1 MTEDIAISVRNLGKR
16 YRRNAGPKHNSLRD
30 VLQEKLTTLLT
41 LGLKRPK
48 KDYFWAL
55 SDANFDIK
63 KGENVGIIGLNGAGK
78 STLLKVLSRIVTPT
92 TGEARITGR
101 LGALLEVGT
110 GFHPELTGR
119 ENTYLYGSILG
130 MTRAEV
136 TEKFD
141 AIVEFAEIRDFI
153 DTPVK
158 RYSSG
163 MYVRLAFSV
172 AAHLDPDILLL
183 DEPTNHLDVEAIL
196 WLERFLQS
204 YRGAVLFV
212 SHDRAFIRRVA
223 TRIVELDRGRL
234 TGWPGSYDEYL
245 VRKAEALRVEAEQ
258 NALFDKR
265 LAQEEV
271 WIRKG
276 IEARRTRNEGR
287 VRALHALR
295 EERRQ
300 RRDRAGTARL
310 QLQEAQ
316 ASGKL
321 VFEVENLTHG
331 FDGEPLI
338 RDFSLRVMRG
348 DRLALLG
355 PNGAGKTTLLR
366 LLLGQLEPATGSV
379 RQGTRLEV
387 AYFDQQRAQ
396 LDPEATVMENVTGG
410 SDTVVVGGQRRHVS
424 GWLQDFL
431 FPPERLNSPVS
442 MLSGGERNRLLLARL
457 FAQPANLLVMDEPT
471 NDLDVETLELLEE
484 RIADFNG
491 TLLLVSHD
499 REFVDRVATSV
510 LAFEGRG
517 RVSEYV
523 GGFSDWLRQRP
534 APARTGGG
542 SSGEA
547 SPAADQ
553 RTRQKNAG
561 WNWPNW
567 SRADFFPA
575 RFTRSGRTRQPGPAR
590 CAGPVFR
597 CAPASPGFFP
607 RRAIPRHCRPPATG
621 YRPGPVRQRQWL
633 HQTVRARP
641 SAAR

>member
-1 MTEDIAISVRNLGKR
+1 MTLLRLIDASLAFGLRPLLDHADLEVAAGERVCLLGRNGEGKSSLLRVFAGEQPLDSGQAWCAPGTRIALLQQDALTED
-16 YRRNAGPKHNSLRD
+16 LRP
-30 VLQEKLTTLLT
+30 V
-41 LGLKRPK
+41 
-48 KDYFWAL
+48 
-55 SDANFDIK
+55 
-63 KGENVGIIGLNGAGK
+63 
-78 STLLKVLSRIVTPT
+78 
-92 TGEARITGR
+92 
-101 LGALLEVGT
+101 LEVV
-110 GFHPELTGR
+110 R
-119 ENTYLYGSILG
+119 EGVQAG
-130 MTRAEV
+130 DPAAVEDWQADRRV
-136 TEKFD
+136 TEVLERLELD
-141 AIVEFAEIRDFI
+141 G
-153 DTPVK
+153 T
-158 RYSSG
+158 
-163 MYVRLAFSV
+163 VRLADLSGGWRRRALLARAL
-172 AAHLDPDILLL
+172 AADPQVLLL

-321 VFEVENLTHG
+321 VFEVEHLTHG

-338 RDFSLRVMRG
+338 RDLSLRVMRG

-547 SPAADQ
+547 SPAADPLSSSGAATGAEATPAAPRRRKLSYKDQ
-553 RTRQKNAG
+553 RELDG
-561 WNWPNW
+561 L
-567 SRADFFPA
+567 PA
-575 RFTRSGRTRQPGPAR
+575 RIAALEEEQAGLQARLQDPAFYGLPR
-590 CAGPVFR
+590 EQSAPVLAR
-597 CAPASPGFFP
+597 LQALATELPAAYERWESLESLVGN
-607 RRAIPRHCRPPATG
+607 
-621 YRPGPVRQRQWL
+621 
-633 HQTVRARP
+633 
-641 SAAR
+641 

>member
-1 MTEDIAISVRNLGKR
+1 MTLLRLNDASLAFGLRPLLDHADLEVAAGERVCLLGRNGEGKSSLLRVFAGEQPLDAGQVWRAPASRIAMLQQDALTEDTRPVLEVVREGLSGHDPLTDEDWQAE
-16 YRRNAGPKHNSLRD
+16 RRVTE
-30 VLQEKLTTLLT
+30 VLERLELDGTARLA
-41 LGLKRPK
+41 
-48 KDYFWAL
+48 DL
-55 SDANFDIK
+55 S
-63 KGENVGIIGLNGAGK
+63 GGW
-78 STLLKVLSRIVTPT
+78 R
-92 TGEARITGR
+92 RR
-101 LGALLEVGT
+101 ALLA
-110 GFHPELTGR
+110 
-119 ENTYLYGSILG
+119 
-130 MTRAEV
+130 RA
-136 TEKFD
+136 
-141 AIVEFAEIRDFI
+141 
-153 DTPVK
+153 
-158 RYSSG
+158 
-163 MYVRLAFSV
+163 LA
-172 AAHLDPDILLL
+172 ADPQVLLL

-234 TGWPGSYDEYL
+234 TGWSGGYDDYL
-245 VRKAEALRVEAEQ
+245 VRKAEALRIEAEQ

-295 EERRQ
+295 EERRL
-300 RRDRAGTARL
+300 RRDRAGNAKL
-310 QLQEAQ
+310 QLQTAQ

-321 VFEVENLTHG
+321 VFEVENLRHG
-331 FDGEPLI
+331 FGGEPLV
-338 RDFSLRVMRG
+338 DGLSLRVMRG
-348 DRLALLG
+348 DRVALLG

-366 LLLGQLEPATGSV
+366 LLLGQLTPEHGVV

-396 LDPEATVMENVTGG
+396 LDPAASVMANVTGG
-410 SDTVVVGGQRRHVS
+410 GDTVVVGGQRRHVS

-457 FAQPANLLVMDEPT
+457 FAQPANLLVLDEPT

-484 RIADFNG
+484 RIAEFDG

-517 RVSEYV
+517 VVREYV
-523 GGFSDWLRQRP
+523 GGFSDWWRQRP
-534 APARTGGG
+534 APPAAAGGVPTGGG
-542 SSGEA
+542 
-547 SPAADQ
+547 Q
-553 RTRQKNAG
+553 M
-561 WNWPNW
+561 
-567 SRADFFPA
+567 
-575 RFTRSGRTRQPGPAR
+575 
-590 CAGPVFR
+590 
-597 CAPASPGFFP
+597 APS
-607 RRAIPRHCRPPATG
+607 PPATAVG
-621 YRPGPVRQRQWL
+621 TDAGGAAVAAPRRRKLSYKDQRELDGLPVRIAALEAEQAALQ
-633 HQTVRARP
+633 ARLQDP
-641 SAAR
+641 AFYALPREQSAPVLARLQALSTELPAAYERWESLESMAGA